1 MFEELMNDY
10 QNKVTIKEEKMPSK
24 LPGLYM
30 NGTILIDS
38 KKTDIEKRCLL
49 IEELMHWKYTYG
61 SIIDQKNISNRKQE
75 IFARRRGYEELIPL
89 EDIIHCF
96 YNGFRE
102 YFEVAEHLH
111 VTEEFLIQTVAHYR
125 EKYGSMYNYK
135 NYYINFGNTIDV
147 YRKY

>member
-38 KKTDIEKRCLL
+38 KKTDVEKRCLL

-75 IFARRRGYEELIPL
+75 IFARKRGYEELIPL

-125 EKYGSMYNYK
+125 EKYGSMYSYK